1 MNAHDFEARGYHA
14 SEVIN
19 ALAVLRPSAECYFAG
34 GEDLVWKAD
43 APVPSDDQFI
53 AAMDAS
59 RAERER
65 NAYKDKRVAEY
76 PDLRDYLDGIV
87 KGDQSQVQAYID
99 ACLSVKAKY
108 PKPE

>member
-1 MNAHDFEARGYHA
+1 MNAHDFEARGYHV

-34 GEDLVWKAD
+34 GEDLRWNSEA
-43 APVPSDDQFI
+43 AIPSDDQLI
-53 AAMDAS
+53 AAMDAA

-65 NAYKDKRVAEY
+65 NAYKDRRAAEY
-76 PDLRDYLDGIV
+76 PDFRDCLDGIV
-87 KGDQSQVQAYID
+87 KGDQAQVQVYVD
-99 ACLSVKAKY
+99 ACLAVKAKY